1 MSDLHPY
8 HAIAYR
14 LWLDGYDLS
23 TLYPSRV
30 FKKHCEAIK
39 TFSGVDVA
47 APLNASTNAESFCAA
62 PMTTTKE
69 EEARHAPASDA
80 QA

>member
-1 MSDLHPY
+1 MSELHPY

-39 TFSGVDVA
+39 AFSGVNVS
-47 APLNASTNAESFCAA
+47 APRISSTNAESFCAA

>member
-1 MSDLHPY
+1 VSNAFIDSY
-8 HAIAYR
+8 HESSFEKLPEY
-14 LWLDGYDLS
+14 LL
-23 TLYPSRV
+23 
-30 FKKHCEAIK
+30 IK
-39 TFSGVDVA
+39 TFSGVDVS